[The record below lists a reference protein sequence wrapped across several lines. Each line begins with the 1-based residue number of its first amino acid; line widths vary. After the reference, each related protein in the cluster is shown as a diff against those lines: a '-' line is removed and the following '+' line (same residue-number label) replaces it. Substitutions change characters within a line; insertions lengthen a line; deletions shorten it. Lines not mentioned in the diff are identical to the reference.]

1 MFDTVAATEMGP
13 VCSRMPPSGTSGH
26 FVTASRTWSPKKKKK
41 KTVYNVEILSKR
53 DEIFFAAGEK
63 KKVNLIRQ
71 ISTQHRDSLFV

>member
-26 FVTASRTWSPKKKKK
+26 FVTASRTWSTKKKKK
-41 KTVYNVEILSKR
+41 KKGVQRNNVEILSKR

-63 KKVNLIRQ
+63 K
-71 ISTQHRDSLFV
+71 